1 MGSKTLLGERGI
13 DRVKTKFNKYNDG
26 VVSVYREKERKTD
39 FNANMNVSTL
49 EDMEFVAKFDFEEA
63 SRREQDIE
71 FAEQMGFSLSLKIRT
86 RLFDKVDNKCKAV
99 INGYLYDISY
109 VDKNRQEMWLY
120 MEGIK
125 NIATQ

>member
-1 MGSKTLLGERGI
+1 M
-13 DRVKTKFNKYNDG
+13 KTKFNKYNDG